1 MVTTSLAVVSEL
13 TNTVLYTLS
22 GLRHPK
28 YTRTRPQ
35 LLEEV
40 GRIEGSRSPDAKSWS
55 DVVAD
60 AAVVVS
66 ERAFDCSLFFLCF
79 TLTSF
84 CKEP

>member
-1 MVTTSLAVVSEL
+1 MVTTSLAVVCEL

-40 GRIEGSRSPDAKSWS
+40 GRMEGSRSPDAKSWS
-55 DVVAD
+55 DDVDD
-60 AAVVVS
+60 AAVLVS
-66 ERAFDCSLFFLCF
+66 ERAFDCSLSFLCF
-79 TLTSF
+79 PLISF